1 MVLGCGEIP
10 GQELVDAVDGV
21 LGDLFE
27 HATEIKLRIKP
38 VELGC
43 PQQRVDSGGAVPA
56 GIGTAEQKVLSSQS
70 HNTQCPL
77 GR

>member
-1 MVLGCGEIP
+1 MVLKRGEIP
-10 GQELVDAVDGV
+10 GQELLNAVDGV
-21 LGDLFE
+21 IGDLSQQR
-27 HATEIKLRIKP
+27 AEIELWIKP

-56 GIGTAEQKVLSSQS
+56 GIGSTEQEVLPAQGYGA
-70 HNTQCPL
+70 QCPL